1 MVQYMGVLPRGG
13 SGDQGGNLQ
22 VVVPGN
28 TKAYETFVANLPTN
42 NRNLHTERFGETI
55 YLRDF
60 EAV

>member
-28 TKAYETFVANLPTN
+28 TKAYETFVANPPTS
-42 NRNLHTERFGETI
+42 NRIFQVERFGKTI

-60 EAV
+60 ETV